1 MACITGETIATTSIC
16 ITQPI
21 ARTITRAWWCCLCF
35 GDQRFVYTQ
44 QQQQQQQ
51 RRRVERPR
59 IIHTH
64 SNYVYLDVLM
74 ACFLGIKCN
83 YEGVRR
89 LYSEF
94 INKAIQSYAC
104 RSVFWFGCSCIWF
117 QKLAPDWLKFFRPLW
132 ILSVQ
137 RFQFKS
143 VACCT
148 FFRWRIHC
156 GNKLNVKP
164 VVQKQNGLVV
174 VALNTYH
181 HVEKK

>member
-83 YEGVRR
+83 SEGVVVDCILNLSTKQYNPTLVVQFFGLGVLASDFKSSRR
-89 LYSEF
+89 IGWNFSGLCEF
-94 INKAIQSYAC
+94 C
-104 RSVFWFGCSCIWF
+104 
-117 QKLAPDWLKFFRPLW
+117 
-132 ILSVQ
+132 
-137 RFQFKS
+137 QFKDFS
-143 VACCT
+143 SKVLLAAHFFVGEFTVA
-148 FFRWRIHC
+148 I
-156 GNKLNVKP
+156 N
-164 VVQKQNGLVV
+164 
-174 VALNTYH
+174 
-181 HVEKK
+181 